1 MAVFAELADGR
12 RLEFPDGTD
21 PAIVQSTV
29 KKVLAGT
36 PSRAPEPRSLL
47 SEAGRQVGLTARHGI
62 EGVGGAL
69 DLLASPIRSGL
80 NAVLPEH
87 MQTEGRTGPIL
98 ADALGLPTPE
108 SGTERVVGDVA
119 RALAS
124 GGGIVKGAQMSLPA
138 ATGTTGAVLQQLA
151 KEPAAQMVAAGG
163 AGAGSGLAREAG
175 GGEGAQLAA
184 GLAGAVAPAA
194 AGSAINT
201 ARAVKDFVYPSVGSL
216 GRRAAG
222 DKADDVVAAMLQTRS
237 NVPGVRLTAGEAAV
251 PANSAEFSAFQRA
264 VAAEAPSKFY
274 GPFGVKG
281 QQAAAR
287 QDAVQSFGKTPA
299 ELEAAIAART
309 ASSGQAYGAAFNQ
322 NIKGDPALVQIFS
335 NPYVQDVVPEALKL
349 AEAKGITSKSNLTEF
364 LHFIKEGLDAKLQAA
379 NNPNMPAISNAAKS
393 AVQAAK
399 TALTTWL
406 GNKNPLYE
414 AARLGHIAA
423 SKPINQMR
431 IGQELEQALVAPAT
445 GMERAASFGAKARQA
460 ENTISKGSGNPRI
473 EDLTPAQRKIVD
485 AIEADFSRNQ
495 QFKDMAIAG
504 RQSMEERI
512 GAPSVPPTGMF
523 QPLVS
528 AARSWVNKGL
538 GTGHAQALRRA
549 AVVMD
554 DPAEMARQMQAATP
568 AQRKV
573 LEALWAQ
580 RAMQGVVTS
589 AED

>member
-21 PAIVQSTV
+21 SAIVQSTV

-108 SGTERVVGDVA
+108 SGTEKVVGDVA
-119 RALAS
+119 RAMAS
-124 GGGIVKGAQMSLPA
+124 GGGIVKGAQLVLPA

-151 KEPAAQMVAAGG
+151 KEPAAQIVAAGG

-184 GLAGAVAPAA
+184 GLAGAIAPAA
-194 AGSAINT
+194 AGSAINA
-201 ARAVKDFVYPSVGSL
+201 ARAVKDFVYPSVGAL

-237 NVPGVRLTAGEAAV
+237 NVPGVKLTAGEAAV
-251 PANSAEFSAFQRA
+251 PSNSAEFSAFQRA

-274 GPFGVKG
+274 GPLGVKG
-281 QQAAAR
+281 QQATAR
-287 QDAVQSFGKTPA
+287 QEAVQSFGKTPA

-309 ASSGQAYGAAFNQ
+309 AASGQAYGAAFNQ
-322 NIKGDPALVQIFS
+322 SIKGDPALVQIFN

-399 TALTTWL
+399 TDLTTWL
-406 GNKNPLYE
+406 GNKNPLYD
-414 AARLGHIAA
+414 AARAGHIAA

-431 IGQELEQALVAPAT
+431 VGQELEQALVAPAT

-485 AIEADFSRNQ
+485 AIEEDFSRNQ

-512 GAPSVPPTGMF
+512 GAPTVPPTGMF

-549 AVVMD
+549 AEVMD

-580 RAMQGVVTS
+580 RAMQGVATS